1 MKEKTCFP
9 AHWLLDN
16 DDLKADNCIIKT
28 EAETPEKCWRQRML
42 LSKSKF
48 LTLCPIQILP

>member
-16 DDLKADNCIIKT
+16 DDLKVDNCIIKT
-28 EAETPEKCWRQRML
+28 EVEAPEKCQGQSML
-42 LSKSKF
+42 LSMSKF
-48 LTLCPIQILP
+48 FTH